1 VYFSIDKWN
10 NVLFLADTYRWI
22 RVVSERIERAETM
35 ILDVRQLEN
44 SGTILDLGLSK
55 ILDQQTEKICKKKWI
70 SNKTFLDISKETM
83 ETSDKETQKKGA
95 TFEFEVSKEN
105 FDFMETWFEKPSE
118 IEMIGGITV
127 LE

>member
-1 VYFSIDKWN
+1 MQRN
-10 NVLFLADTYRWI
+10 
-22 RVVSERIERAETM
+22 
-35 ILDVRQLEN
+35 
-44 SGTILDLGLSK
+44 
-55 ILDQQTEKICKKKWI
+55 TE
-70 SNKTFLDISKETM
+70 
-83 ETSDKETQKKGA
+83 KGA